1 MEKSPVI
8 GKSMG
13 LFAAEMEK
21 HFLYLPIEEEG
32 RLTNLIIREHFLQ
45 NYMRF
50 LILKKWHKVNL

>member
-1 MEKSPVI
+1 MI

-13 LFAAEMEK
+13 LFAVEMEK
-21 HFLYLPIEEEG
+21 HFPYLPIEEEG

-50 LILKKWHKVNL
+50 LILKKWHKINL